1 VNSSTPPLASLGRTV
16 PPLPPP
22 DTPEGRV
29 LIFALLAGTGYTLL
43 LVADAASLA
52 DQVAAFITLP
62 LILGTIATFATGGL
76 LSAEYGRIR
85 TVELELAKATAQ
97 PYGAGRTPTADSR
110 LGSVWREYLR
120 TADQMRRSARSL
132 AYAAGPLLWG
142 TLLALGSA
150 ISWGF
155 DVGSGAIWPT
165 YLALI
170 GEIPALTFLTLGVA
184 ILATGVGS
192 SRGFAVLGVLTPQR
206 WKRWSDRVAA
216 VDEAVQSIPWLEV
229 FAQTLRE
236 QGEITGDASAAHAP
250 AAGSPSPA

>member
-1 VNSSTPPLASLGRTV
+1 
-16 PPLPPP
+16 
-22 DTPEGRV
+22 V
-29 LIFALLAGTGYTLL
+29 LIFGLLAGTGFTLL

-76 LSAEYGRIR
+76 LSAEYGRVR
-85 TVELELAKATAQ
+85 LLELELAKATAQ

-142 TLLALGSA
+142 TLLALGSV

-165 YLALI
+165 YLALV
-170 GEIPALTFLTLGVA
+170 GEIPALTLLTLGVS
-184 ILATGVGS
+184 ILATGVGA
-192 SRGFAVLGVLTPQR
+192 SRDTAFLGLLTPRR

-216 VDEAVQSIPWLEV
+216 VDESVQSIPWLEV

-236 QGEITGDASAAHAP
+236 QGEIAGDSTPVPAP
-250 AAGSPSPA
+250 VPVTPSPA